1 METSDM
7 NGRIAG
13 LETDRDNFKEWQRTQ
28 NGTLVRLEGKV
39 DGLRDHIDEKI
50 DSLRKEGRG
59 QSNQW
64 VTWAIVILIGL
75 PGTAY
80 AAVNLLKAVNP

>member
-1 METSDM
+1 VAKGTIGE
-7 NGRIAG
+7 RVAK
-13 LETDRDNFKEWQRTQ
+13 LEEGQDRTDKWQATQ

-39 DGLRDHIDEKI
+39 DSLRDHIDEKI
-50 DSLRKEGRG
+50 DSLRKEERG

-64 VTWAIVILIGL
+64 VTWAIVLLIGL

>member
-1 METSDM
+1 VATLEEAQSRT
-7 NGRIAG
+7 NG
-13 LETDRDNFKEWQRTQ
+13 WQNTQ
-28 NGTLVRLEGKV
+28 DATLVRLEGKV
-39 DGLRDHIDEKI
+39 DGLRDFIDEKI
-50 DSLRKEGRG
+50 DSLRKEERT

-64 VTWAIVILIGL
+64 VTWAIVLLIGL